1 MASSFYA
8 QHKGDYVYD
17 VTVTKDETVL
27 LPHRY
32 RARLSN
38 AERIEHGRLAAVQV
52 DVQDAYGPPISTHGV
67 ERIPTR
73 SDKPHP
79 SAPGP
84 PRTGLDSECV
94 SRLPLQVATPSSAVI
109 YISR

>member
-52 DVQDAYGPPISTHGV
+52 DVQDAYGPTVTDAMRALDAHFDAW
-67 ERIPTR
+67 RR
-73 SDKPHP
+73 AHP
-79 SAPGP
+79 NTQ
-84 PRTGLDSECV
+84 R
-94 SRLPLQVATPSSAVI
+94 
-109 YISR
+109 